1 MKEVDQFEINVK
13 RAGKM
18 PALQRTR
25 LESKAPAGGQRY
37 EGPGNATVR
46 GWRAVAVGECGHG
59 MPCPYCGKGKDEK
72 NDVVA
77 GGKNW

>member
-1 MKEVDQFEINVK
+1 VDQFEINVK

-37 EGPGNATVR
+37 EGPGNATVH

-59 MPCPYCGKGKDEK
+59 MPCPYCGKGKGEK
-72 NDVVA
+72 NEA
-77 GGKNW
+77 AM

>member
-37 EGPGNATVR
+37 EAQATRRCVDGAQLLLASAGTACR
-46 GWRAVAVGECGHG
+46 APTAEKARAKRTMSWRAARIG
-59 MPCPYCGKGKDEK
+59 
-72 NDVVA
+72 
-77 GGKNW
+77 

>member
-1 MKEVDQFEINVK
+1 VDQFEINVK

-25 LESKAPAGGQRY
+25 LKSKAPAGGQRY
-37 EGPGNATVR
+37 EDQGNATVR

-59 MPCPYCGKGKDEK
+59 MPCPYCGKGKGEK
-72 NDVVA
+72 NEA
-77 GGKNW
+77 AM

>member
-1 MKEVDQFEINVK
+1 
-13 RAGKM
+13 M
-18 PALQRTR
+18 PSLQREK

-37 EGPGNATVR
+37 EGPSNATVR

-59 MPCPYCGKGKDEK
+59 MPCPYCGKGKGEK
-72 NDVVA
+72 NDVAA